1 LPANYDTWK
10 STNPDDERL
19 GRSDGRPEAYRC
31 RDCAWHGRGIQAAS
45 QHFWATGAGHILL
58 PATDPRFDDSRTER
72 HSA

>member
-31 RDCAWHGRGIQAAS
+31 RDCAWHGRGIHAAS
-45 QHFWATGAGHILL
+45 QHYWQTEHTVLL
-58 PATDPRFDDSRTER
+58 ASDPRFKDRDAAKKAT
-72 HSA
+72 A